1 MLHSQHS
8 GQEEKMGTEKSRK
21 VFKNNSNPKVISL
34 TMDQKILALAAE
46 ENTDQLQACLQK
58 LKENELTDLVTKQAL
73 RGKEMGAF
81 LRGVFKG
88 SSCSQQSGVLRR
100 LAVYKHCVHL
110 VESGDLH
117 VEVAS
122 ETIRLLMLEA
132 HQLPG
137 PALADMAT
145 LFVEAIKGGSL
156 LSGKSLELFP
166 TILTALATLK
176 ESLVYGEGELSG
188 EEFKKQLIN
197 TLCSSRWD
205 HQYVIHLTSMF
216 RDIPLSAEELQ
227 FVVEKVF
234 RMFSKVDLQEIPPLV
249 YQLLLLSTK
258 GSKKNILEGIINFFS
273 QMDKKQKEEQRSS
286 ESMDLEEATVPLDQ
300 LRHVEGTVVLHIVL
314 AINLDQDLGKE
325 LIKYLKSEQQ
335 ADPGKALCPFSI
347 TILLS
352 VARIH
357 RFEEQV
363 FDFLKTS
370 VMRSFKDH
378 QFLQGSKFLQEL
390 APLQYNISAMIIEV
404 VANSVFGWDHV
415 IRGLVDLGFILMD
428 SYGPKKALGG
438 KIMETNHGV
447 PKTPA
452 QQACKLGA
460 DVLLEA
466 FKVHEPIRSEI
477 LEQVLNRVIT
487 NAGSPI
493 SHFIDVL
500 SNIIVSAPLVLQ
512 NSSSKVTE
520 AFDHLS
526 FLPLDTVQGLLK
538 AIQPLLKIS
547 MSMRDSLILVLRKSM
562 FSGQLDARKS
572 AVAGFLLL
580 LKNFKILGSLTT
592 SQCSQ
597 AIGASQ
603 IQVDVHA
610 RYNSAANEAF
620 CLEILGSLR
629 RCLSQQADVRLMLYE
644 GFYDVLRRNSQLSN
658 SILEMLLSQIKR
670 YYESEP
676 NLLPPLKLE
685 GCILAQRDQIFLQ
698 EPLAH
703 LLCCIQHCLAWYK
716 NTLTLRQQTEE
727 EEEEGDSD
735 AGLQQNLSDMLESIT
750 RRMIKSELEDFELD
764 KSADFSQSTGVGLK
778 NNIYAILVM
787 GICEVLIEYNFSTGD
802 FSKSKFEDVLGL
814 FKCHTNLC
822 DILKEK
828 AGKSRPPSANKTARS
843 FLSMGF
849 VSTLLTSLF
858 RDCSQR
864 HEESLAVL
872 RSSNEFM
879 RYAVSAA
886 LQKVQQLEETGQ
898 TDGPDGQNQEKV
910 FQNLCKITRVLLW
923 RYTSIPT
930 AAEESGKKEKGK
942 SISLLCL
949 EGLLRIFNT
958 TQHLYPAKI
967 PQFLQAL
974 DTNEEAE
981 EADINVTEK
990 AAFQIRQF
998 QRSLVN
1004 QISNAEDD
1012 FNGKEAL
1019 LLVNIIATLSKL
1031 LDPSSQ
1037 QFVQLLSW
1045 TVKICKE
1052 TSLEDAPCCR
1062 GLLGLLFSLHA
1073 LIKSP
1078 VGVLRELARDIHA
1091 HFADIDQDLEMVHQS
1106 HFAIVNSK
1114 TAAPACLLVLGQA
1127 EKVLEEVDWLI
1138 SKMKSLLGSEAAEDA
1153 SQAADQMQSLE
1164 KATVLQLGTLLTAY
1178 HELVQTALPAG
1189 SCIDLLL
1196 RSVSKVYAALSS
1208 LVKYNLQACRSTTG
1222 GIPKRMEKLV
1232 RLSGSHLTPQC
1243 YAFITYVQNIQSE
1256 TLSFAAEKKKKKTD
1270 KMPAEVST
1278 VMAKVLRE
1286 TKPIPN
1292 LIYAI
1297 EQYEKFLIHLSKKS
1311 KVNLMQYMKLS
1322 TSRDFRINV
1331 TTLESALQ
1339 DQDAEDAENEPDN
1352 GQSIASAQATDSQEP
1367 KKKRRRKK

>member
-1 MLHSQHS
+1 
-8 GQEEKMGTEKSRK
+8 
-21 VFKNNSNPKVISL
+21 
-34 TMDQKILALAAE
+34 MDQKILTLAADE
-46 ENTDQLQACLQK
+46 KAEQLQACLQS
-58 LKENELTDLVTKQAL
+58 LKENELKGLITKQAL
-73 RGKEMGAF
+73 KGKEIGAL
-81 LRGVFKG
+81 LRGIFKG
-88 SSCSQQSGVLRR
+88 SPCFQQTGVVRR
-100 LAVYKHCVHL
+100 LSVYKHCVQL

-122 ETIRLLMLEA
+122 EIIRLLMLEA
-132 HQLPG
+132 HELPG
-137 PALADMAT
+137 SALADLAT
-145 LFVEAIKGGSL
+145 LFVEAIKGGIL
-156 LSGKSLELFP
+156 LSGRSLELFP
-166 TILTALATLK
+166 TVLTALATAK
-176 ESLVYGEGELSG
+176 ETLVYGAGELSG

-197 TLCSSRWD
+197 TLCSSRWSPQ
-205 HQYVIHLTSMF
+205 HVIHLSSMF
-216 RDIPLSAEELQ
+216 RDMPLSAEELQ
-227 FVVEKVF
+227 FVVEKVL
-234 RMFSKVDLQEIPPLV
+234 RMFSQLDLQEIPPLV
-249 YQLLLLSTK
+249 YQLLLLSAK
-258 GSKKNILEGIINFFS
+258 GSKKNILEGIISFFN
-273 QMDKKQKEEQRSS
+273 QMDKKQKEEQGNS

-300 LRHVEGTVVLHIVL
+300 LRHVEGTIILHIVL
-314 AINLDQDLGKE
+314 AITLDQDLGKE
-325 LIKYLKSEQQ
+325 LIKYLKTEQQ
-335 ADPGKALCPFSI
+335 GDLSKVLCPFSI

-352 VARIH
+352 VTRIH
-357 RFEEQV
+357 RFEDQV
-363 FDFLKTS
+363 FDFLKSS
-370 VMRSFKDH
+370 VMRSFKDK

-390 APLQYNISAMIIEV
+390 APQNYDISAVVLEV

-415 IRGLVDLGFILMD
+415 TRGLVDLGFILMD
-428 SYGPKKALGG
+428 SYGPKRTLGG
-438 KIMETNHGV
+438 KVVETNHGIS
-447 PKTPA
+447 KTPA
-452 QQACKLGA
+452 QQACKLGT
-460 DVLLEA
+460 DLLLEA

-493 SHFIDVL
+493 SHFLDLL
-500 SNIIVSAPLVLQ
+500 SGIILSAPLILQ
-512 NSSSKVTE
+512 QSSSKVSE

-538 AIQPLLKIS
+538 AVQPLLKIS

-562 FSGQLDARKS
+562 FSGQLEARKS

-580 LKNFKILGSLTT
+580 LKNFKVLGSLTS

-603 IQVDVHA
+603 VQVDVHT
-610 RYNSAANEAF
+610 RYNAAANEAF

-629 RCLSQQADVRLMLYE
+629 RCLSQQADVRFMLYE

-670 YYESEP
+670 YYEPEP
-676 NLLPPLKLE
+676 DLLPPLKLE

-703 LLCCIQHCLAWYK
+703 LLCCIQHCLTWYK
-716 NTLTLRQQTEE
+716 STLSLRRQAEE
-727 EEEEGDSD
+727 EEEEEEDED
-735 AGLQQNLSDMLESIT
+735 DDDDKGLQQDLEEMLESIT

-787 GICEVLIEYNFSTGD
+787 GVCEVLIEYNFSIGN
-802 FSKSKFEDVLGL
+802 FSKNKFEDVLGL
-814 FKCHTNLC
+814 FKCYTRLC
-822 DILKEK
+822 EILKEK
-828 AGKSRPPSANKTARS
+828 AGKNKPTSANKIARS

-849 VSTLLTSLF
+849 VCTLLTSLF
-858 RDCSQR
+858 RDCSQN

-872 RSSNEFM
+872 RSSSEFM
-879 RYAVSAA
+879 RYAVSVA

-898 TDGPDGQNQEKV
+898 TDGPDGQNRDKM
-910 FQNLCKITRVLLW
+910 FQNLCRITRVLLW

-958 TQHLYPAKI
+958 VQQLYPAKI

-974 DTNEEAE
+974 DIANEDAE
-981 EADINVTEK
+981 EDGDINVTEK

-1004 QISNAEDD
+1004 QLSNADDD
-1012 FNGKEAL
+1012 FSSKEAL
-1019 LLVNIIATLSKL
+1019 LLINILATLSKL
-1031 LDPSSQ
+1031 LEPSSL
-1037 QFVQLLSW
+1037 QFMQLLSW

-1052 TSLEDAPCCR
+1052 TSLDDAPCCK
-1062 GLLGLLFSLHA
+1062 GLLALLFSLHV

-1078 VGVLRELARDIHA
+1078 GSVLRELAQDIHA
-1091 HFADIDQDLEMVHQS
+1091 QLGDIDQDIEMEHQC
-1106 HFAIVNSK
+1106 HFAIVNAK
-1114 TAAPACLLVLGQA
+1114 TAAPTACLLILSRA

-1138 SKMKSLLGSEAAEDA
+1138 NKMKSHLVLEAAEDA
-1153 SQAADQMQSLE
+1153 SQAANPAQPLE
-1164 KATVLQLGTLLTAY
+1164 KAIILQLGTLLTAY
-1178 HELVQTALPAG
+1178 HELVQTALPPG
-1189 SCIDLLL
+1189 SCVDTLL
-1196 RSVSKVYAALSS
+1196 RSVSKMYTTLTT
-1208 LVKYNLQACRSTTG
+1208 LVKYYLQVCRTTTWA
-1222 GIPKRMEKLV
+1222 IPGRLEKLV

-1256 TLSFAAEKKKKKTD
+1256 TLSMAGEKKQKKKD
-1270 KMPAEVST
+1270 KTTAEVST

-1286 TKPIPN
+1286 SKPIPN
-1292 LIYAI
+1292 LIFAI
-1297 EQYEKFLIHLSKKS
+1297 EQYENFLIHLSKKS

-1331 TTLESALQ
+1331 STLESALQ
-1339 DQDAEDAENEPDN
+1339 EQNAEDKENEPAND
-1352 GQSIASAQATDSQEP
+1352 QSTASTQSNTSQEP
-1367 KKKRRRKK
+1367 KTKRRRKK

>member
-1 MLHSQHS
+1 
-8 GQEEKMGTEKSRK
+8 
-21 VFKNNSNPKVISL
+21 
-34 TMDQKILALAAE
+34 MDQKILALAAE
-46 ENTDQLQACLQK
+46 EKTDQLQACLQQ
-58 LKENELTDLVTKQAL
+58 LKENELSDLVTKHAL

-81 LRGVFKG
+81 LRGIFKG
-88 SSCSQQSGVLRR
+88 SSCSQQSGVVRR

-122 ETIRLLMLEA
+122 EIIRLLMLEA

-137 PALADMAT
+137 PALADLAT

-156 LSGKSLELFP
+156 LSGRSLELFP
-166 TILTALATLK
+166 TVLTALATLK
-176 ESLVYGEGELSG
+176 EGLVYGKGELSA

-216 RDIPLSAEELQ
+216 RDIPLSTEELQ

-234 RMFSKVDLQEIPPLV
+234 RMFFKVDLQEIPPLV

-258 GSKKNILEGIINFFS
+258 GSKKNILEGIINFFNE
-273 QMDKKQKEEQRSS
+273 MDKKQKEEQKDS
-286 ESMDLEEATVPLDQ
+286 ELMDLEEATVPLDQ
-300 LRHVEGTVVLHIVL
+300 LRHVEGTVILHIVL

-335 ADPGKALCPFSI
+335 AGPGKALCPFGI
-347 TILLS
+347 TVLLS

-370 VMRSFKDH
+370 VMRSFKDL
-378 QFLQGSKFLQEL
+378 QFIQGSKFLQDL
-390 APLQYNISAMIIEV
+390 SPVQYNISAMILEV

-415 IRGLVDLGFILMD
+415 IRGLMDLGFILMD

-438 KIMETNHGV
+438 KVMETNHGV
-447 PKTPA
+447 SKTPA

-487 NAGSPI
+487 NANSPV
-493 SHFIDVL
+493 SHFIDLL

-512 NSSSKVTE
+512 NSSSKITE

-538 AIQPLLKIS
+538 AVQPLLKIS

-580 LKNFKILGSLTT
+580 LKNFKILGSLTS

-629 RCLSQQADVRLMLYE
+629 RCLSQQADVRLLLYE

-658 SILEMLLSQIKR
+658 SILETLLSQIKR
-670 YYESEP
+670 YYEPEP

-716 NTLTLRQQTEE
+716 NTLTLRQQAEE
-727 EEEEGDSD
+727 KEDEDSD
-735 AGLQQNLSDMLESIT
+735 AGLQQDLDDMLESIT

-787 GICEVLIEYNFSTGD
+787 GVCEVLMEYSFSTGD

-814 FKCHTNLC
+814 FKCYTKLWE
-822 DILKEK
+822 ILKEK
-828 AGKSRPPSANKTARS
+828 AGKNRPLSANKTARS

-849 VSTLLTSLF
+849 VSTLLTSIF

-930 AAEESGKKEKGK
+930 AAEELGKKEKGK

-958 TQHLYPAKI
+958 VQHLYPAKI
-967 PQFLQAL
+967 PQFLHAL
-974 DTNEEAE
+974 DTNEEAGE

-998 QRSLVN
+998 QRSLMN
-1004 QISNAEDD
+1004 QLSNAEDD

-1019 LLVNIIATLSKL
+1019 LLVNILTTLTKL
-1031 LDPSSQ
+1031 LEPSSP

-1062 GLLGLLFSLHA
+1062 GLLALLFSLHS
-1073 LIKSP
+1073 LVRSP
-1078 VGVLRELARDIHA
+1078 VSTLRELAQDIHA
-1091 HFADIDQDLEMVHQS
+1091 QLGDIDQDLEMEHQS
-1106 HFAIVNSK
+1106 HFAIVNTK
-1114 TAAPACLLVLGQA
+1114 TAAPVACLLVLGQA
-1127 EKVLEEVDWLI
+1127 EKILEEVDWLI
-1138 SKMKSLLGSEAAEDA
+1138 NKMRSLLGSEIAQDA
-1153 SQAADQMQSLE
+1153 SQAADQMQPLE
-1164 KATVLQLGTLLTAY
+1164 KAIVLQLGTLLNAY

-1189 SCIDLLL
+1189 SCVDLLL
-1196 RSVSKVYAALSS
+1196 RSVSKVYATLSS
-1208 LVKYNLQACRSTTG
+1208 LVKYYLQACRSTTG
-1222 GIPKRMEKLV
+1222 GISRRMEKLV

-1256 TLSFAAEKKKKKTD
+1256 TLSFAGEKKKRKTD
-1270 KMPAEVST
+1270 KTPAEVST

-1292 LIYAI
+1292 LIFAI

-1331 TTLESALQ
+1331 STLENALQ
-1339 DQDAEDAENEPDN
+1339 EQDAEDTENEPDN
-1352 GQSIASAQATDSQEP
+1352 DQSIASAQATHSQEP
-1367 KKKRRRKK
+1367 KKKRRREK